1 MEKLKQSEIQQR
13 LTEVKGWKLDGN
25 AIKKEWQFRDFDEAM
40 QFINRVADLAR
51 EQDHHPELFN
61 VYNKV
66 SLRFSTHDAGG
77 LTNRD
82 FKMATAVDK
91 ITK

>member
-1 MEKLKQSEIQQR
+1 MEKLTTEQAKSR
-13 LTEVKGWKLDGN
+13 LRELKGWQLDGG
-25 AIKKEWQFRDFDEAM
+25 AIKKEWEFADFREAM
-40 QFINRVADLAR
+40 KFINQIADLANTH
-51 EQDHHPELFN
+51 DHHPELFN

-82 FKMATAVDK
+82 FRIAGEIDK
-91 ITK
+91 LK

>member
-1 MEKLKQSEIQQR
+1 MEKLNQSEIQQR
-13 LTEVKGWKLDGN
+13 LNEVKGWKLDGN
-25 AIKKEWQFRDFDEAM
+25 AIKKEWQFKDFDEAM
-40 QFINRVADLAR
+40 AFINRVANLAR
-51 EQDHHPELFN
+51 EQDHHPELYN

-77 LTNRD
+77 LTKRD

-91 ITK
+91 IAK

>member
-1 MEKLKQSEIQQR
+1 MEKLNQSEIQQR

-25 AIKKEWQFRDFDEAM
+25 AIKKEFEFSDFSEAM
-40 QFINRVADLAR
+40 KFINQVADLA
-51 EQDHHPELFN
+51 ESHNHHPELYN

-77 LTNRD
+77 ITTRD
-82 FKMATAVDK
+82 FRMATDIDK
-91 ITK
+91 ITE

>member
-1 MEKLKQSEIQQR
+1 MEKLNPSEIQQR
-13 LTEVKGWKLDGN
+13 LTELKGWKLDGN
-25 AIKKEWQFRDFDEAM
+25 AIKKEWQFKDFNEAM
-40 QFINRVADLAR
+40 VFINRVADLAR

-91 ITK
+91 IAI